1 MVEARSKPRSA
12 FRRDQPNQE
21 AASMEASGSIIMVD
35 EQELVAE
42 LKKGRKW
49 LTILGVLAIIT
60 GIVSIAAPAIAS
72 LTIGI
77 FMGWILVFAGV
88 LQFIDAFAVRET
100 GRVGLR
106 LLGAL
111 ITAGIGIWVLTSDYK
126 GTFTLTV
133 ILGIWFFAGG
143 LIRVIAGFRER
154 GTPGAG
160 LVVFNGVLGLVLG
173 FLILEDLPSSASW
186 AIGLLVGVDLLFAG
200 FALLATSSAVKN
212 A

>member
-1 MVEARSKPRSA
+1 
-12 FRRDQPNQE
+12 
-21 AASMEASGSIIMVD
+21 MEASGSIIMVD

-200 FALLATSSAVKN
+200 FALLATSSEVKN
-212 A
+212 D